1 MSEYDVLLDTSG
13 LSCPMP
19 VMKTKKALRE
29 LKSGQVLN
37 LIATDPAS
45 VDDVKTMLKGSS
57 DTILE
62 LKEEGGKYLFF
73 IKRG

>member
-37 LIATDPAS
+37 LVATDPAS
-45 VDDVKTMLKGSS
+45 VDDVKTMLQGSS
-57 DTILE
+57 DTLLE
-62 LKEEGGKYLFF
+62 LKEEGGKYVFF